1 MTRRTAVTTPTTV
14 PSLVSDDFPSV
25 AATHAAG
32 VAVAV
37 PGLDDEEEKDEVVD
51 DSVDGGVVVVG
62 VLVVLSDGNDDD
74 CVTARNTVGVAVAIP
89 GLDDEEEMDED
100 EDDSDAGGVV
110 VVGVL
115 AVLSDGNDDDGATAT
130 TAVGSVAFG
139 SGLASV
145 ADTTGAVAASTVV
158 SFVPA
163 AVFPAVARE
172 VDDGRRAVVVAFAM
186 SVERCGQG
194 VGRS

>member
-62 VLVVLSDGNDDD
+62 VLV
-74 CVTARNTVGVAVAIP
+74 
-89 GLDDEEEMDED
+89 
-100 EDDSDAGGVV
+100 
-110 VVGVL
+110 
-115 AVLSDGNDDDGATAT
+115 VLSDGNDDDGATAT